1 LSMVLIW
8 VILFNHMAESP
19 TLVIAVVGI
28 AVWYF
33 SNPRILIDKILLGS
47 TIVLTSLSGTD
58 LFPASIRHDVIYPYV
73 VKVFPIILV
82 YGKLMFELMREKQ
95 SS

>member
-1 LSMVLIW
+1 MVLIW

-19 TLVIAVVGI
+19 TLVIAVTGI

-33 SNPRILIDKILLGS
+33 SNPRNLFDKILLGL
-47 TIVLTSLSGTD
+47 TVVLTSLSGTD
-58 LFPASIRHDVIYPYV
+58 LFPANIRHDVIYPYV

-82 YGKLMFELMREKQ
+82 YGKLMFELMRREQ
-95 SS
+95 PS